1 MEFYI
6 KGVENKAGYLPYFP
20 PSVAEPPPLTA
31 AQGLPVRA
39 ATTVLLNS
47 AKKSRL
53 QLFNTTLFKK
63 FISVMIN
70 DLYISR
76 CCSGRTTT
84 LSAPSSLEESR

>member
-47 AKKSRL
+47 AKI
-53 QLFNTTLFKK
+53 
-63 FISVMIN
+63 ISVMII

-84 LSAPSSLEESR
+84 LSAPSSLEESRYRNYASVVV

>member
-47 AKKSRL
+47 AKKAGSS
-53 QLFNTTLFKK
+53 FSTLHCLK
-63 FISVMIN
+63 N
-70 DLYISR
+70 L
-76 CCSGRTTT
+76 
-84 LSAPSSLEESR
+84 